1 MVGYAWIVSRPHN
14 RGTGHANPPYKLYS
28 SFTGGSASAASTM
41 AVARLKS

>member
-1 MVGYAWIVSRPHN
+1 MVGTAHERQSFALKAVP
-14 RGTGHANPPYKLYS
+14 TPVPTLQLYS